1 MRQFTVVLI
10 PDADESGY
18 TVTVPALPGL
28 IAQGETREE
37 ALEMVCEAI
46 AFHIECLTDEGEVVP
61 TEGEIVVEHVEVAV
75 A

>member
-1 MRQFTVVLI
+1 MRKSTVVLI
-10 PDADESGY
+10 PDADTGGY

-37 ALEMVCEAI
+37 ALEMAREAI